1 MSEQQNENQPQAQS
15 GTNDPN
21 SQATVSQGQ
30 PSPQSQDQSS
40 SGEQSSAQSIPLVL
54 VKRETGATHYVD
66 GGARTDVVR
75 HGETGEPE
83 QEYALLATIDGVE
96 VPLQT
101 WNAGR
106 IDTVVAAGK
115 RAQSAAG

>member
-1 MSEQQNENQPQAQS
+1 MSENQYENQPQAQEQ
-15 GTNDPN
+15 P
-21 SQATVSQGQ
+21 QAPVQSDAQTAANPQAQ
-30 PSPQSQDQSS
+30 PSAPSQ
-40 SGEQSSAQSIPLVL
+40 EQNQPSAQSIPLVL

>member
-1 MSEQQNENQPQAQS
+1 MSEQQNENQPQAQ
-15 GTNDPN
+15 D
-21 SQATVSQGQ
+21 Q
-30 PSPQSQDQSS
+30 PSER
-40 SGEQSSAQSIPLVL
+40 EQSSAQSIPLVL